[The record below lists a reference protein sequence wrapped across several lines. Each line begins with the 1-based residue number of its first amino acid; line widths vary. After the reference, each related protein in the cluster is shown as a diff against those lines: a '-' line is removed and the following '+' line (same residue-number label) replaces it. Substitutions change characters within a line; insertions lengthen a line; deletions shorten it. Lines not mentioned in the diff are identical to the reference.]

1 MGAMKNPAAGLKV
14 YKLSYLFLF
23 AGIAALYPYIP
34 LVLQGKGFSP
44 SRVGFIMGCYE
55 VFSMLGLLTLGH
67 LYDSFRS
74 PKRTMIVLNLAA
86 LLFLYSVAR
95 LSHLVLLIP
104 ITLLLGFVVKS
115 PASLLDAHFGQTHP
129 GRPELYG
136 RTRLY
141 GSLGFFLFAMLIQI
155 TAMVEGGKPLTV
167 FWGYAVPLLIS
178 SVLIIFLPGSPHT
191 KEESVR
197 TNSFKTSISQFPRI
211 YWAGLVIVFLNYT
224 GFSGHYTFFSLLL
237 HNKFGMDN
245 IGALWA
251 LGPLF
256 EIPLF
261 FFSGFL
267 LKHLGEK
274 GLWIISLA
282 SCIIRLQVYAMA
294 DTLLPLYLVQILHSP
309 SFSFNHL
316 AMVSLINNHT
326 REENRGLAMSI
337 SAAVG
342 MGLSL
347 FTGGILGGIILKY
360 SGFALLFQTFTVFPL
375 AGLVLILLMGRSR
388 ARTRGERA

>member
-1 MGAMKNPAAGLKV
+1 MMISAPGRMI

-44 SRVGFIMGCYE
+44 SRVGFILGAYE
-55 VFSMLGLLTLGH
+55 VFSMSGLLVLGQ

-74 PKRTMIVLNLAA
+74 PKRTMIVLNLIA
-86 LLFLYSVAR
+86 LAFLYAVAATEN
-95 LSHLVLLIP
+95 VILLIP
-104 ITLLLGFVVKS
+104 LTLALGFFVKS
-115 PASLLDAHFGQTHP
+115 PTSLMDAHFGQTHP

-155 TAMVEGGKPLTV
+155 TGLVEGGKPMTV
-167 FWGYAVPLLIS
+167 FLGYSIPLLITS
-178 SVLIIFLPGSPHT
+178 GLIVLLPASPHN
-191 KEESVR
+191 KEASVR
-197 TNSFKTSISQFPRI
+197 PNSFRTSIRQFPRI

-237 HNKFGMDN
+237 HNRFGMDN

-251 LGPLF
+251 IGPLF

-267 LKHLGEK
+267 LNKLGEK
-274 GLWIISLA
+274 GLWMISLV
-282 SCIIRLQVYAMA
+282 SCTIRLLVYGMA
-294 DTLLPLYLVQILHSP
+294 ESVLPLYIVQILHSP
-309 SFSFNHL
+309 CFSFNHL
-316 AMVSLINNHT
+316 AMVSLINHHT
-326 REENRGLAMSI
+326 REENRGLAMSLN
-337 SAAVG
+337 AAVG

-360 SGFALLFQTFTVFPL
+360 SGFTLLFRLFTLFPL
-375 AGLVLILLMGRSR
+375 TGMVLLLLMGKSEKQTQNRR
-388 ARTRGERA
+388 ERA